1 MTREELKARFLEL
14 TKNRGLESLGV
25 SVEKCLESFIECLL
39 IPFERIEKL
48 YLYDFMESENN
59 GFVSCYFDIET
70 SVACYR
76 MSYDIKQNNKRKL
89 TKTFVD
95 AIRSFNEWGGE
106 IEYIETE
113 ALLIE
118 SEIFLQDLNGGRK
131 NLWEALTE
139 MRDYIMETM
148 VGCAC
153 DWGDG
158 NVNKW
163 VDYSRYIMPILQ
175 AIDLWESSDGSIKD
189 ILVEE

>member
-1 MTREELKARFLEL
+1 MTREELKQRFLEL
-14 TKNRGLESLGV
+14 VGNRGLENWSI
-25 SVEKCLESFIECLL
+25 SVGNCFERFMECLL
-39 IPFERIEKL
+39 IPIEKIKDL
-48 YLYDFMESENN
+48 YIFDLMGSEND
-59 GFVSCYFDIET
+59 GFISCVFDIDT
-70 SVACYR
+70 YVCHYR
-76 MSYDIKQNNKRKL
+76 MDYDVEMNYKRKL

-175 AIDLWESSDGSIKD
+175 AIDLWESKDGSIKD